1 MNLLENFSEINGGA
15 YSSRAPQGGSNNAK
29 KPDMFPSIGG
39 YTGKGFPG
47 TTDNRVAALGLYSGG
62 KVKKRGGMKR
72 GGMKRGMKRGGKSMK
87 RSRKSMKR
95 GRKSMKRGRKS
106 MKRGR
111 KSMKRGR
118 KSMKRGRKS
127 MKRGG
132 MKGGNR
138 QPFSNKQISF
148 GYTLDGGMTPYTS
161 ALASPMPYKSIL
173 NC

>member
-106 MKRGR
+106 MKRG
-111 KSMKRGR
+111 
-118 KSMKRGRKS
+118 
-127 MKRGG
+127 G